1 MQIMQSHGSWQALDG
16 PRRWAERSG
25 LRGNVDPLILEKS
38 DDITVRR
45 LRKYEY
51 PVAARLW
58 IAEGRPAQAIAL
70 LESALPI
77 AEQASRVGLVIEYEI
92 LIALAAQALGQSEK
106 ALSALGR
113 ALALAEPEGYVRI
126 FVDEGRAVS
135 GLLYE
140 AASRGI
146 KPEYAGRLLAAF
158 PTAVPP
164 APKQAGLV
172 EPLSERELEVL
183 RLIAE
188 GLSNEEAAQRLVL
201 SLPTIK
207 WHASNIYGKLGVKS
221 RTEAVARAKA
231 LGILR
236 APLA

>member
-1 MQIMQSHGSWQALDG
+1 VAYAPANL
-16 PRRWAERSG
+16 PRRWAERYG
-25 LRGNVDPLILEKS
+25 LSGNVDPLILEKG
-38 DDITVRR
+38 DDIIARR

-51 PVAARLW
+51 PVLARLW
-58 IAEGRPAQAIAL
+58 MAEDCSAEALAL
-70 LESALPI
+70 LKSALPI
-77 AEQASRVGLVIEYEI
+77 AEKMNRIGLVIEYEI

-106 ALSALGR
+106 AMQALER
-113 ALALAEPEGYVRI
+113 ALALAEPEGFVRI
-126 FVDEGRAVS
+126 FVDEGKPMAR
-135 GLLYE
+135 LLYE
-140 AASRGI
+140 KAASRI
-146 KPEYAGRLLAAF
+146 KPEYVGRLLAAF
-158 PTAVPP
+158 ATAAPP
-164 APKQAGLV
+164 APKRVEMV

-188 GLSNEEAAQRLVL
+188 GLSNEEIAQRLVL

-221 RTEAVARAKA
+221 RTEAVAKAKA

>member
-1 MQIMQSHGSWQALDG
+1 
-16 PRRWAERSG
+16 
-25 LRGNVDPLILEKS
+25 
-38 DDITVRR
+38 
-45 LRKYEY
+45 
-51 PVAARLW
+51 
-58 IAEGRPAQAIAL
+58 
-70 LESALPI
+70 
-77 AEQASRVGLVIEYEI
+77 
-92 LIALAAQALGQSEK
+92 
-106 ALSALGR
+106 LGR

-126 FVDEGRAVS
+126 FVDEGRAVA

-146 KPEYAGRLLAAF
+146 KPEYTGRLLAAF

-236 APLA
+236 APLASG